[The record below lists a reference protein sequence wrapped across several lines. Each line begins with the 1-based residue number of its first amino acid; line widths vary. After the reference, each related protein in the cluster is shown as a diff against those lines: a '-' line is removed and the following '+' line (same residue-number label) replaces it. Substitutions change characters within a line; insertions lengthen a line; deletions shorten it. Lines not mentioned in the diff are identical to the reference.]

1 MEANDTHRQQHRKPS
16 WLKVPA
22 PSGETFVR
30 LKNMR
35 KNLRLTTVCEEARC
49 PNIGECWASGTATFM
64 VMGEVCTRKC
74 RFCNV
79 KTGNPKG
86 WLDHDEPRKLAEAVA
101 AMELG
106 YVVLT
111 MVDRDDLEDQGAA
124 HVNACVDHV
133 LDACPD
139 LKVELLAG
147 DFRADESLIGALA
160 RGKSH
165 VLAHNV
171 ETVERLTRTVRDAK
185 CGYRQSLRTLELFK
199 KLAPTRLTKSSI
211 MLGLGETDDE
221 LRQTLA
227 DLRAVEVDIV
237 TLGQYLQPS
246 PRHLPVV
253 EYVAPEIFHS
263 WRLVAEEMGFL
274 FCASGPLVRSSY
286 KAGELFTEQYLRKQD
301 ATATGGCANA

>member
-35 KNLRLTTVCEEARC
+35 KNLRLATVCEEARC

-86 WLDHDEPRKLAEAVA
+86 WLDHDEPRKLAKAVA
-101 AMELG
+101 AMELS

-133 LDACPD
+133 LNACPD

-147 DFRADESLIGALA
+147 DFRADEDLIGALA

>member
-86 WLDHDEPRKLAEAVA
+86 WLDHDEPRKLAKAVA
-101 AMELG
+101 AMELS

-133 LDACPD
+133 LNACPD

-147 DFRADESLIGALA
+147 DFRADEDLIGALA

-211 MLGLGETDDE
+211 MLGLGETDDGA
-221 LRQTLA
+221 Q
-227 DLRAVEVDIV
+227 VGIV

-286 KAGELFTEQYLRKQD
+286 KAGELFTEQYLRQQD
-301 ATATGGCANA
+301 VAATGGSAHA